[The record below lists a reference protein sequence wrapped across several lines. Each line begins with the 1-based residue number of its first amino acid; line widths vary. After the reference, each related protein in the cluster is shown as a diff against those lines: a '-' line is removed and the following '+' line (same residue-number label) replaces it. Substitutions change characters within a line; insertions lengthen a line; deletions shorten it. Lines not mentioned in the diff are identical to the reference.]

1 MRSTSIENQQN
12 INENY
17 HNHQAIDDDTIDLVQ
32 YWRIIQR
39 RKWSIIF
46 VTIIF
51 AILGTFIAVKS
62 TPIYQANA
70 KIQVDP
76 IQPNA
81 TASDQYIMNSMVFL
95 FYETQYEII
104 KSRKI
109 AETVVDKLDLVARY
123 KEEQAALKLLG
134 DDSSFMGDLSA
145 TIKSSKSIIKG
156 LMVSDDIKPLEILAP
171 TDTQLRI
178 MLAHGVQAMLT
189 VSGGTQSQI
198 INIGFE
204 SDDPAKAAEIIN
216 AVADAYIEFGLEARL
231 STLKDTAKWLGNQL
245 DDLKVTLQTSEDKLS
260 AVRTQSGLMDS
271 EQQAR
276 NVNTQLSSLNAELV
290 RAQTQLSQAQ
300 EMFSQVQKL
309 DRSKG
314 EYLALG
320 PVLQNLTIRD
330 LVREESNQFRQV
342 EELSER
348 YGEKH
353 PKLIAARSDLTGARN
368 NLNREVDKIVEN
380 IGKEYRLAQ
389 VQLNNV
395 EKLIAKTKAEL
406 QSFQGSSF
414 EITRLEREV
423 ENNRRVYE
431 SFLGRLMEADVSG
444 DYDASNVRIID
455 RATVPKFP
463 IKPRVSMIIAAA
475 LMAGLFFGVVLAF
488 LREVLGNVFRTPDQ
502 IEEQLHLPSLGIT
515 SLVKK
520 SKKSVVPEKQYLVDQ
535 RSTFAEAI
543 NTIRTG
549 LLFSDIDNPPKTILI
564 TSTVGSEGKTT
575 LAINLAVAFSQLDK
589 TLLIE
594 LDLRKPA
601 IAKDLGLTIKVGL
614 SDILA
619 GGDVEA
625 NMVSQLEGAPNLSVL
640 TCGTVPPN
648 PMELISSK
656 RLAALLD
663 NLKQQFTYLVIDS
676 PPTLPVS
683 DAVVLSKIADAT
695 IIAVKAEGTKINM
708 AKETVARLNKVN
720 ANITGV
726 VLTQA
731 SPQKMSYYGEHYY
744 QEGYYGIDPKQS

>member
-1 MRSTSIENQQN
+1 MVNHSNTAQVSN
-12 INENY
+12 IS
-17 HNHQAIDDDTIDLVQ
+17 HTDDDTIDLTQ
-32 YWRIIQR
+32 YWRIIKR
-39 RKWSIIF
+39 RRWSIIF
-46 VTIIF
+46 VTLLF
-51 AILGTFIAVKS
+51 LFLGVFIAIKS
-62 TPIYQANA
+62 TPIYQASA
-70 KIQVDP
+70 KIQADP

-81 TASDQYIMNSMVFL
+81 SASDQYIMNSMVFL

-104 KSRKI
+104 QSRKI
-109 AETVVDKLDLVARY
+109 AETVVDKLNLVERY
-123 KEEQAALKLLG
+123 KQKQAERKALGEETSLIQDVKDG
-134 DDSSFMGDLSA
+134 
-145 TIKSSKSIIKG
+145 IKSGIKSLIPQDEDKTEKTSTQ
-156 LMVSDDIKPLEILAP
+156 LS
-171 TDTQLRI
+171 DTQLRT
-178 MLAHGVQAMLT
+178 MLAYGIQGMLT
-189 VSGGTQSQI
+189 VAGGTQSQI
-198 INIGFE
+198 INISYQ
-204 SDDPAKAAEIIN
+204 SDDPAEAAEIIN

-231 STLKDTAKWLGNQL
+231 SSLKDTAKWLTEQL
-245 DDLKVTLQTSEDKLS
+245 EDLRLTLQQSEDKLA
-260 AVRTQSGLMDS
+260 AVRTQSGLMDT

-276 NVNTQLSSLNAELV
+276 IANTQLSNLNTELL
-290 RAQTQLSQAQ
+290 RAQTKLSQAQ
-300 EMFSQVQKL
+300 ELFSQVQKM
-309 DRSKG
+309 DKSKG
-314 EYLALG
+314 DYLSLG

-330 LVREESNQFRQV
+330 LVREQSNVSRLV

-353 PKLIAARSDLTGARN
+353 PKMMAARSDLTSATA

-380 IGKEYRLAQ
+380 IEKEYRLAQ
-389 VQLNNV
+389 VQVENV
-395 EKLIAKTKAEL
+395 QELMNKNKAEL

-455 RATVPKFP
+455 RATVPDFP
-463 IKPRVSMIIAAA
+463 IKPRVSLILAGSLIF
-475 LMAGLFFGVVLAF
+475 GLFAGVVLAF

-502 IEEQLHLPSLGIT
+502 IEEQLNVSSLGVTPLI
-515 SLVKK
+515 KK
-520 SKKSVVPEKQYLVDQ
+520 SKKSVAPEKQYLDDQ

-543 NTIRTG
+543 NSIRTG
-549 LLFSDIDNPPKTILI
+549 LLFSDIDNPPKTVLI

-601 IAKDLGLTIKVGL
+601 VSKDLGLTNNVGL

-619 GGDVEA
+619 GDLNVKIKGDELTKV
-625 NMVSQLEGAPNLSVL
+625 EGAPNLRVL
-640 TCGTVPPN
+640 TCGTIPPN
-648 PMELISSK
+648 PMELLSSK
-656 RLAALLD
+656 RFAALLES
-663 NLKQQFTYLVIDS
+663 LKGQFSHIVIDS

-683 DAVVLSKIADAT
+683 DACVLSKLADAT
-695 IIAVKAEGTKINM
+695 VIAVKAEDTKINM
-708 AKETVARLNKVN
+708 AKETITRLRKVN

-744 QEGYYGIDPKQS
+744 QEGYYGVEKS

>member
-1 MRSTSIENQQN
+1 MANTELSNSLANQQDVDN
-12 INENY
+12 I
-17 HNHQAIDDDTIDLVQ
+17 DFTQ
-32 YWRIIQR
+32 YWRILKR
-39 RKWSIIF
+39 RKWSIALVVLF
-46 VTIIF
+46 FLV
-51 AILGTFIAVKS
+51 LGAFIAIKS
-62 TPIYQANA
+62 TPIYQATA
-70 KIQVDP
+70 KIQADP

-81 TASDQYIMNSMVFL
+81 TASDQFIMNSMVFL

-104 KSRKI
+104 QSRKI
-109 AETVVDKLDLVARY
+109 AETVVDKLGLVERY
-123 KEEQAALKLLG
+123 KQEQAAAKLLG
-134 DDSSFMGDLSA
+134 DNSNVLSDL
-145 TIKSSKSIIKG
+145 KKQIKG
-156 LMVSDDIKPLEILAP
+156 WFASDEPEQQAVPL
-171 TDTQLRI
+171 TDEQLRI
-178 MLAHGVQAMLT
+178 TLAYGIQAMLS
-189 VSGGTQSQI
+189 VQGGTQSQI
-198 INIGFE
+198 INIAYQ
-204 SDDPAKAAEIIN
+204 SDDPEESTEVIN

-231 STLKDTAKWLGNQL
+231 STLKDTAKWLGDQL
-245 DDLKVTLQTSEDKLS
+245 DDLKATLQTSEDKLA

-276 NVNTQLSSLNAELV
+276 IANTQLSNLNNELV
-290 RAQTQLSQAQ
+290 RAQTLLSQAQ
-300 EMFSQVQKL
+300 EMYTQVQKL

-314 EYLALG
+314 DYLSLG
-320 PVLQNLTIRD
+320 PVLQNQTIRD
-330 LVREESNQFRQV
+330 LVREESNQSRAV
-342 EELSER
+342 EELAER

-353 PKLIAARSDLTGARN
+353 PKLIAARSDLAGAKS

-380 IGKEYRLAQ
+380 IAKEYRLAQ
-389 VQLNNV
+389 VQLENV
-395 EKLIAKTKAEL
+395 KELTNKTKAEL
-406 QSFQGSSF
+406 QSYQGSSF

-455 RATVPKFP
+455 RATVPDFP
-463 IKPRVSMIIAAA
+463 IKPRVSLIIAAA
-475 LMAGLFFGVVLAF
+475 LIAGLFFGVVLAF
-488 LREVLGNVFRTPDQ
+488 LREALGNIFNTPDQ
-502 IEEQLHLPSLGIT
+502 IESELNIPSLGIT
-515 SLVKK
+515 PLVKNT
-520 SKKSVVPEKQYLVDQ
+520 KKSVAPEKQYIADQ

-549 LLFSDIDNPPKTILI
+549 LLFSDIDNPPKTVLI

-601 IAKDLGLTIKVGL
+601 IAKDLGLTGKVGL

-619 GGDVEA
+619 GALIDSS
-625 NMVSQLEGAPNLSVL
+625 MVSQIEGAPNLSVI
-640 TCGTVPPN
+640 TCGTIPPN
-648 PMELISSK
+648 PMELLSSK
-656 RLAALLD
+656 RFAKLLD
-663 NLKQQFTYLVIDS
+663 SLKERFAHIVIDS

-683 DAVVLSKIADAT
+683 DAAVLSKLADAT

-708 AKETVARLNKVN
+708 AKETVARLRKVN

-744 QEGYYGIDPKQS
+744 QEGYYGVDPKES